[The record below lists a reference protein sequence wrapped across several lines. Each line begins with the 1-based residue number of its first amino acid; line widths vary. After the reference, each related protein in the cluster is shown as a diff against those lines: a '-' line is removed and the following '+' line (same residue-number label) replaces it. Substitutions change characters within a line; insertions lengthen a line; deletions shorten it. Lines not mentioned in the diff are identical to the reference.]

1 MRLFRFAPACLILAL
16 SMISALTAHA
26 QDLPSAPRVVS
37 APTVPAAAAKAA
49 PVVSSAAVKTAP
61 DLHRAA
67 LHRAVRHRWKHH
79 RLEHRMMAHRALSPV
94 AGGIGTAN
102 AAARIDPD
110 PSFWHNAIQQYAYAD
125 GALYQV
131 YAAPGRVTDIAL
143 QEGEELA
150 GSGPV
155 AAGDTVRW
163 IIGDTM
169 SGTGKARRI
178 HLLIKPTRSDLVTN
192 LVVNTDRRTYHLE
205 LRAQPATYMAALSWT
220 YPQDELIALQNAS
233 AEAQKPSPSP
243 PVSMSPPWIFATG
256 SRVTRL
262 PGDRSALLMMGTRRS
277 SNFLRVSRPAICRR
291 SS

>member
-26 QDLPSAPRVVS
+26 QDLPSAPWVVS

-143 QEGEELA
+143 QEGRNWPDRARSQPVIPCA
-150 GSGPV
+150 GS
-155 AAGDTVRW
+155 
-163 IIGDTM
+163 
-169 SGTGKARRI
+169 
-178 HLLIKPTRSDLVTN
+178 
-192 LVVNTDRRTYHLE
+192 
-205 LRAQPATYMAALSWT
+205 
-220 YPQDELIALQNAS
+220 S
-233 AEAQKPSPSP
+233 A
-243 PVSMSPPWIFATG
+243 I
-256 SRVTRL
+256 R
-262 PGDRSALLMMGTRRS
+262 
-277 SNFLRVSRPAICRR
+277 
-291 SS
+291 